1 MIASKFEYKPI
12 LCQEKNWTY
21 LQLCSINTDISKK
34 DIVMSADNTGTTRR
48 GFLKQ
53 AAAAGLSA
61 AALCTFGAGEAEA
74 QGQFRNITPYDM
86 RGAELWG
93 VRAASAEASADRVAI
108 AAYGDDQAFIDA
120 IERAVLYIRSQGVP
134 VDLVWADNV
143 HAGGHNA
150 INIYIEGIRII
161 PKDGHPPFAIDSNPN
176 DVAQALVF
184 SFNYWKSL
192 AQAPGP
198 APTGG

>member
-1 MIASKFEYKPI
+1 
-12 LCQEKNWTY
+12 L
-21 LQLCSINTDISKK
+21 KK

>member
-1 MIASKFEYKPI
+1 MIASKFEYKSIP
-12 LCQEKNWTY
+12 CQEKNCTY
-21 LQLCSINTDISKK
+21 LQLCSINTDILKK